1 MRGLAGVLPFR
12 HLGRATAAA
21 FNALVPAACVGC
33 RRGVAPDGPPLCA
46 LCQARLPRL
55 AHPRCPRCAQP
66 LGNIAAVAGEL
77 VRCGTCEE
85 WPDILM
91 AADAPFAFEGLAART
106 VRALKYDRWRALAPW
121 MAARMAPAAAAIA
134 SRIGCEA
141 APLLIPVPLT
151 PARLRERGFNQAEE
165 LARALAARG
174 AGSLGLLLERRPGG
188 SRQAGIRGA
197 LRRANVQGRFRLRGA
212 PPPGGRHAVIVDDV
226 LTTGATAIACA
237 EALPRLDSAARLPLV
252 LPARYVRWTG
262 THHRPGRFAHNPS
275 REESE

>member
-1 MRGLAGVLPFR
+1 MRGVAGGVSFR
-12 HLGRATAAA
+12 HLGRATAGV

-33 RRGVAPDGPPLCA
+33 RRGVAPDAPPLCA
-46 LCQARLPRL
+46 LCQSRLPRL
-55 AHPRCPRCAQP
+55 PNPRCRRCAQP
-66 LGNIAAVAGEL
+66 LGNIAAATGEL

-85 WPDILM
+85 WPDILV

-121 MAARMAPAAAAIA
+121 MAARMAPGAAAIA
-134 SRIGCEA
+134 SRIGSES
-141 APLLIPVPLT
+141 APWLIPVPLT

-174 AGSLGLLLERRPGG
+174 SGSLGLFLERRPGG

-197 LRRANVQGRFRLRGA
+197 LRRANVQGRFRLRRAA
-212 PPPGGRHAVIVDDV
+212 PEGGRNAIIVDDV

-237 EALPRLDSAARLPLV
+237 EALSEAGFRGVATVSFARTLRPLDGDASP
-252 LPARYVRWTG
+252 TG
-262 THHRPGRFAHNPS
+262 ALRP
-275 REESE
+275 